1 MITFVNMLTSIQE
14 LVDDMYK
21 KLDANSDGIVVW
33 TEFRDYFLRYGLQVQ
48 AV

>member
-1 MITFVNMLTSIQE
+1 MQE

-21 KLDANSDGIVVW
+21 KLDANSDGVVVW